1 MIPLIEPEFRNPY
14 DEWHM
19 LIEITRLA
27 LGLAIALFHRPLADF
42 MLRQERVLVVM
53 FRQRGVPYP
62 ATPTMETTRNVYF
75 GIGILL
81 AMYELV
87 RIWTLLHPAATISTL
102 FPQ

>member
-1 MIPLIEPEFRNPY
+1 
-14 DEWHM
+14 M
-19 LIEITRLA
+19 LAEISRLV
-27 LGLAIALFHRPLADF
+27 LGLLIALFHQPLADF

-62 ATPTMETTRNVYF
+62 ATPTTATARNVYF

-87 RIWTLLHPAATISTL
+87 RIWMLLHPAAPLSAL
-102 FPQ
+102 FIR

>member
-1 MIPLIEPEFRNPY
+1 MIQ
-14 DEWHM
+14 
-19 LIEITRLA
+19 EITRLA
-27 LGLAIALFHRPLADF
+27 LGLLIALFHRPLADF

-62 ATPTMETTRNVYF
+62 ATPTTETGRNVYF

-87 RIWTLLHPAATISTL
+87 RIWMILHPTAPLAAFFIR
-102 FPQ
+102 